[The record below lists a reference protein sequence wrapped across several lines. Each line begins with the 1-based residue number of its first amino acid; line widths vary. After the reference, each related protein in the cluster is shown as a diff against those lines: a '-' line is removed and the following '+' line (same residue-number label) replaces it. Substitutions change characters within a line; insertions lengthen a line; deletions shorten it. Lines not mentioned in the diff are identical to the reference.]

1 MLETV
6 QDALL
11 ADRQLEVEY
20 RKFDAEES
28 SKLTLHP
35 LGLVQRGPAIYLV
48 ATAFDY
54 QDVRL
59 YALHRFQAATKT
71 GNPVKLPESFTLDA
85 HISGGALQFG
95 NGSTLRLE
103 AALSDGLAQ
112 ILRETPLSE
121 DQQIEV
127 QDGVINLTATVADSW
142 QLRWW
147 ILSQGDGIEVTA
159 PGSLREEIALS
170 LKQAAEQYAG

>member
-1 MLETV
+1 M
-6 QDALL
+6 D
-11 ADRQLEVEY
+11 Y
-20 RKFDAEES
+20 RKFDAEEP

-35 LGLVQRGPAIYLV
+35 LGLVQRGPASYLV

-59 YALHRFQAATKT
+59 YALHRFQSATKT
-71 GNPVKLPESFTLDA
+71 GNPVNPPAGFNLDTY
-85 HISGGALQFG
+85 IEGGALHFG

-112 ILRETPLSE
+112 VLRETPLSE
-121 DQQIEV
+121 DQKIRE
-127 QDGVINLTATVADSW
+127 QDDAITLTATVADTW

-159 PGSLREEIALS
+159 PGSLRKEVALS